1 MMKKTTLYITLILF
15 FHFGFVQ
22 MRPREPDLEHDLNDD
37 SEQNENDLTDR
48 EILEI
53 LQDVIADLEQERV
66 DEIEVDEDDI
76 SEEEELEM
84 EELQLEVLQDIIEDL
99 EQVDDDISEEEVN
112 RLNRAMFNAKT
123 VNNHF

>member
-1 MMKKTTLYITLILF
+1 MFNDF
-15 FHFGFVQ
+15 FQ
-22 MRPREPDLEHDLNDD
+22 NDD

-84 EELQLEVLQDIIEDL
+84 EELQLEVLQDIIADL

>member
-1 MMKKTTLYITLILF
+1 MILRQCMFYDF
-15 FHFGFVQ
+15 FQ
-22 MRPREPDLEHDLNDD
+22 NDD

-66 DEIEVDEDDI
+66 EEIEVDEDDI
-76 SEEEELEM
+76 DISEEELEM
-84 EELQLEVLQDIIEDL
+84 EELQLEVLQDIIADL

-112 RLNRAMFNAKT
+112 RLNRAMFNAKN
-123 VNNHF
+123 VNIHF

>member
-1 MMKKTTLYITLILF
+1 M
-15 FHFGFVQ
+15 
-22 MRPREPDLEHDLNDD
+22 
-37 SEQNENDLTDR
+37 TDR

-84 EELQLEVLQDIIEDL
+84 EELQLEVLQDIIADL
-99 EQVDDDISEEEVN
+99 EQVDDDISGEEVN
-112 RLNRAMFNAKT
+112 RLNRAMFNAKN

>member
-1 MMKKTTLYITLILF
+1 MGSSAEAELPCFHQADFFNYFYEIMMKKTTLYITLILF

-66 DEIEVDEDDI
+66 DEIEV
-76 SEEEELEM
+76 
-84 EELQLEVLQDIIEDL
+84 LQLEVLQDIIADL
-99 EQVDDDISEEEVN
+99 EQVDDDISGEEVN
-112 RLNRAMFNAKT
+112 RLN
-123 VNNHF
+123 

>member
-1 MMKKTTLYITLILF
+1 
-15 FHFGFVQ
+15 

-84 EELQLEVLQDIIEDL
+84 EELQLEVLQDIIADL

>member
-1 MMKKTTLYITLILF
+1 MKKTTLYMTLILF

-22 MRPREPDLEHDLNDD
+22 MRPREPDLEHDL
-37 SEQNENDLTDR
+37 TDR

-66 DEIEVDEDDI
+66 EEIEVDEDDI
-76 SEEEELEM
+76 DISEEELEM
-84 EELQLEVLQDIIEDL
+84 EELQLEVLQDIIADL

-112 RLNRAMFNAKT
+112 RLNRAMFNAKN
-123 VNNHF
+123 VN

>member
-1 MMKKTTLYITLILF
+1 MILRQCMFNDF
-15 FHFGFVQ
+15 FQ
-22 MRPREPDLEHDLNDD
+22 NDD

-84 EELQLEVLQDIIEDL
+84 EELQLEVLQDIIADL